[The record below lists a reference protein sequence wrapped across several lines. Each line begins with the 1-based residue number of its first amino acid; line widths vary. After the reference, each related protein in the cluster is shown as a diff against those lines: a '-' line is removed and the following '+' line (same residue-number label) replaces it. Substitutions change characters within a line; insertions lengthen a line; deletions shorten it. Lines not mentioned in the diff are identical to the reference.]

1 MLKFGDFISSYGWLL
16 ALVAAI
22 IATGVVLAWRARTRR
37 TRRERRRVRRLAR
50 QRTWDWLMMRPKVR
64 RLTHQPEH
72 DQV

>member
-16 ALVAAI
+16 ALVAAL
-22 IATGVVLAWRARTRR
+22 IATGVGLAWRARMQR
-37 TRRERRRVRRLAR
+37 TRRQQRRVRRIAR